1 MGWIFCTLVLS
12 LWTGQ
17 QLKRKNTL
25 CNLSIRNF
33 PLRKFSKCS
42 QHALPTLFTLS
53 LSLFSLGQLSCSLS
67 LSLSL
72 STKEFSTFSP
82 LKQTQPLK
90 KSTNSAPTYTKRQP
104 SAPFLFISKKTI
116 MLSFLHSL
124 SPPSPPHPPSLSPS
138 LKNHTRW
145 LLTVKVLIFTR
156 I

>member
-1 MGWIFCTLVLS
+1 MGWIFCTHVLS

-25 CNLSIRNF
+25 CNLNLRNF

-42 QHALPTLFTLS
+42 QHALPSAHSLYRLPLSLQSRSAQLLS
-53 LSLFSLGQLSCSLS
+53 LSFSFC
-67 LSLSL
+67 L

-145 LLTVKVLIFTR
+145 LLTV
-156 I
+156 